1 VRSFAAW
8 FVFAFVFVLACAL
21 GCKTQSDEV
30 LKASAP
36 PTVTEHSG
44 DLLFT
49 WIDPTGGGHVEQKAS
64 DVPAAA
70 RENVRVADPA
80 RDPPPDQVW
89 VVDMRTAGPG
99 GVYPVRTIK
108 RSEWEAIAVARRD
121 GGVLVPRAASSA
133 PPPGQPQV
141 IIYGASWCGPCHHAA
156 AHLRQKGVPFVEKDI
171 EADSSAAREMQAKLA
186 KAGKRGG
193 SIPVLDV
200 KGRILVGFDV
210 PSLDAALATPP
221 N

>member
-1 VRSFAAW
+1 MAWLLFVVVLCCAA
-8 FVFAFVFVLACAL
+8 
-21 GCKTQSDEV
+21 GCKTQSDDV

-36 PTVTEHSG
+36 PTVTEQSG

-49 WIDPTGGGHVEQKAS
+49 WIDPNGGGHVEQKAS
-64 DVPAAA
+64 DVPPHA

-89 VVDMRTAGPG
+89 VVDMRNAGAG
-99 GVYPVRTIK
+99 GVYLVRTIK
-108 RSEWEAIAVARRD
+108 RAEWEAYALARRD
-121 GGVLVPRAASSA
+121 GGVLVARSATSVA
-133 PPPGQPQV
+133 PPAQPQV

-156 AHLRQKGVPFVEKDI
+156 AHLKQKGVSFIEKDI
-171 EADSSAAREMQAKLA
+171 EQDSGAAREMQAKLA

-200 KGRILVGFDV
+200 RGRILVGFDV
-210 PSLDAALATPP
+210 SQLDAALANPSGG
-221 N
+221 